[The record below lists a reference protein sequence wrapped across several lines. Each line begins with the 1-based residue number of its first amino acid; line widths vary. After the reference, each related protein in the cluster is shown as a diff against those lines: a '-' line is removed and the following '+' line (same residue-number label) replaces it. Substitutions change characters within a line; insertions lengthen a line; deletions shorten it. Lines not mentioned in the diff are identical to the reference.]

1 MSTFEVRKGLENV
14 YVATTKIA
22 YIDGEKGVLLYCGY
36 PIDVLVEK
44 SNYEEVCFL
53 LLNQRLPT
61 KKEYE
66 EFRRKLAE
74 ERTVPQ
80 EVIEILRRIPKK
92 THPMDALRTSV
103 SALSGFDPLSGSTSV
118 EANYE
123 MAIRILAK
131 APTLAAAFYRIREGL
146 EPIEPNPSLS
156 HAENF
161 YYMLHGERPN
171 ETIAKAMDANFII
184 YAEHGYNASA
194 FAAMVTASTL
204 ADMYGAVTSGIAT
217 LRGPL
222 HGGANEKALEMF
234 MEVGDPEKVEEFI
247 KGKVERKERI
257 MGFGHRVYKT
267 YDPRAKILKK
277 MVEDLI
283 AQEKDPEKIKIYE
296 IAKRIE
302 EVTISLLSSKRVW
315 PNVDYWDAVLLYLL
329 GLPKD
334 FFTVFFALSRIAGWS
349 AHVLEYVAENRIIRP
364 RALYVGPKELKYV
377 PLEER

>member
-1 MSTFEVRKGLENV
+1 MSTVEICKGLEDV
-14 YVATTKIA
+14 YVATTKLG

-36 PIDVLVEK
+36 PIEVLVEK

-66 EFRRKLAE
+66 EFKKKMAE
-74 ERTVPQ
+74 ERTVPP
-80 EVIEILRRIPKK
+80 EVIEILRRLPKR

-103 SALSGFDPLSGSTSV
+103 SALSGFDPLSGSVSV

-131 APTLAAAFYRIREGL
+131 APTLAAAFYRIRSGL
-146 EPIEPNPSLS
+146 EPIEPDPSLN

-161 YYMLHGERPN
+161 YYMLHAERPN
-171 ETIAKAMDANFII
+171 KVIAKATDANFII
-184 YAEHGYNASA
+184 YAEHEYNASA
-194 FAAMVTASTL
+194 FAATVTASTL

-222 HGGANEKALEMF
+222 HGGANEMALEMF
-234 MEVGDPEKVEEFI
+234 MEVGDPNKAEEYI
-247 KGKVERKERI
+247 KRKVERKEKI

-277 MVEDLI
+277 MVEELV
-283 AQEKDPEKIKIYE
+283 AQEKDPKKVKIYE

-302 EVTISLLSSKRVW
+302 EVAISLLSSKRIW

-329 GLPKD
+329 GFPKD
-334 FFTVFFALSRIAGWS
+334 FFTVFFAISRIAGWS
-349 AHVLEYVAENRIIRP
+349 AHVLEYIAENRIIRP
-364 RALYVGPKELKYV
+364 RALYEGPKELKYV
-377 PLEER
+377 PLEKR